1 MKMKSW
7 KALLCSLFV
16 LTFTGWAIAGAT
28 EEVVIGYSGPLSGP
42 GAEYGQ
48 DNVNGIDLAVKEL
61 NAKGGITVKGKRYT
75 FKLHRLDDRAGM
87 DQAISNAR
95 KFITQ
100 DKAPVVFNSSATTIG
115 ALLKINETKGSE
127 FLVVGYSSVHTFHGL
142 GNKLVINPT
151 PDFLSYMAAAA
162 DVAWK
167 KGHRNGA
174 MVVTLGAYGD
184 AWRKDFRVMWE
195 KKGGRILADC
205 PINYYTETDFSAQ
218 LTSALVTKPDFLLIG
233 GPSATTALAV
243 EQGRSMGF
251 KGGFILIDQARM
263 DYIAGV
269 LNNMK
274 LMEGMIGIA
283 NIADLPFPASAGF
296 AKKYRDAYKK
306 EATWESA
313 LNYNTMHVIA
323 EAMAIAGSVSDP
335 YAIRKAVGKALPVL
349 GDKYPSELF
358 GIEENGVMNSPGI
371 VQAVEDG
378 KFQKVHYTLAFPKT
392 KQEFEK
398 YKKMSKT
405 REPENYRWIP
415 VP

>member
-1 MKMKSW
+1 MKNW
-7 KALLCSLFV
+7 KVFYCSMLAFV
-16 LTFTGWAIAGAT
+16 FVAWASIGAA
-28 EEVVIGYSGPLSGP
+28 EEVVIGYSGPLGGP

-48 DNVNGIDLAVKEL
+48 DNVNGVDMAIREL
-61 NAKGGITVKGKRYT
+61 NAKGGITVKGKNYT
-75 FKLHRLDDRAGM
+75 FKLHRMDDRAGM

-95 KFITQ
+95 KFVAQ

-115 ALLKINETKGSE
+115 ALLKINETRGSE
-127 FLVVGYSSVHTFHGL
+127 FLVVGYSSLHSFHNL

-151 PDFLSYMAAAA
+151 PDFLSFIQAAS

-167 KGHRNGA
+167 KGYRNGA

-184 AWRKDFRVMWE
+184 AWRKEFRVIWE

-243 EQGRSMGF
+243 EQARSMGF
-251 KGGFILIDQARM
+251 KGGFVMIDQARM
-263 DYIAGV
+263 DYIAGI
-269 LNNMK
+269 LKNMA

-296 AKKYRDAYKK
+296 VKKYKDAYKK
-306 EATWESA
+306 AATWESA

-323 EAMAIAGSVSDP
+323 EAMVIAGSVSDP
-335 YAIRKAVGKALPVL
+335 YAIRGAVGKALPIL

-358 GIEENGVMNSPGI
+358 NIAENGVMNSPGI
-371 VQAVEDG
+371 IQSVEHG
-378 KFQKVHYTLAFPKT
+378 KFQKVYYTLSFPKT
-392 KQEFEK
+392 KAEFEK

-415 VP
+415 VH